1 MLGSSI
7 KAYFLTAKKATE
19 CEFLLLAAIEIS
31 SFIGIFFMEDR
42 QKMESAA
49 KLRRLS
55 AHHQVLRAVRMSVP
69 FFGASKIARAYQA
82 VRRCFQR

>member
-31 SFIGIFFMEDR
+31 SFVGIFSMED
-42 QKMESAA
+42 
-49 KLRRLS
+49 
-55 AHHQVLRAVRMSVP
+55 
-69 FFGASKIARAYQA
+69 
-82 VRRCFQR
+82 